1 MYIIS
6 QNEELTTDKV
16 KKIINNYETTHKPR
30 LLRYRDYY
38 DGRQAILQKTV
49 TNEYKPCN
57 RIVTNY
63 CYNIVQN
70 YLGYMTGIGITYS
83 SNDEGFDNVRDILN
97 YNDIKT
103 EDSDLLLNALI
114 YGVSFEINYLDAD
127 LQQRFKVLD
136 CCIPVYS
143 DTLDGDLMYVIRYYR
158 DYTID
163 DIVTNNPDWII
174 EIYSAD
180 TISRYK
186 ATSQFG
192 EMTLIDVPAQHYFG
206 QVPITVFKL
215 NNDMRSVFD
224 KVMTLQDAYNTLL
237 SSEVD
242 DFEAFCDAYLVL
254 KGADIDETTL
264 ATMKENRVLV
274 LDADGSA
281 EYLNKSITD
290 TQINNML
297 QNVNDTIHKIA
308 NSPDF
313 NDEKL
318 LAQSGIAMRYKLV
331 GFENSSSAIESNMKK
346 ALQRR
351 IELICAILELIGTTA
366 IWRDVAI
373 TFTRNLPVNTL
384 EAAQVINSLRG
395 IVSDKTLLSL
405 LPFVSD
411 PDAELEQLQAEQE
424 SKTGLYS
431 FDNGGVA

>member
-1 MYIIS
+1 
-6 QNEELTTDKV
+6 
-16 KKIINNYETTHKPR
+16 
-30 LLRYRDYY
+30 
-38 DGRQAILQKTV
+38 LQKTV